1 MRIDAVSIFPEYL
14 AALDLSLV
22 GKARKS
28 GLLDIRVHDLRDW
41 THDRHRTV
49 DDTPYGGGAGMVM
62 KPEPWGEALDAIAPV
77 SGSSQPRLIV
87 PSPAG
92 RRFTQGLA
100 EELAGEPWLVFACG
114 RYEGIDARVA
124 DDAAGRMRVDEVSI
138 GDYVLNG
145 GEVAV
150 LVMVEA
156 VARLL
161 PGVIGNPESLDEESH
176 TGGLLEYPVF
186 TKPASWRGH
195 DVPEVLLS
203 GNHASIDAWR
213 HEQSLRRTRER
224 RPDLVDHAAA
234 LGPDLAGAIGAA
246 VEVRAAE
253 PADAGELFTLQQAC
267 WLAEARDNES
277 WSIPALLEDLND
289 VRRSFDRWT
298 TLVVRT
304 GDRLIGSVRGMLLD
318 DGERPVRTWEIGRL
332 MVAPDLQGRGL
343 GGWLLARAE
352 QQADDAA
359 DRFELVTGA
368 LSAGNLRRYKRAG
381 YRPAPDGIEPIPG
394 TVRLV
399 KDRRRDR

>member
-1 MRIDAVSIFPEYL
+1 MRIDVVSIFPEYL

-22 GKARKS
+22 GKARKT

-62 KPEPWGEALDAIAPV
+62 KPEPWGEVLDTIAPP
-77 SGSSQPRLIV
+77 SAPEQPRLIV

-92 RRFTQGLA
+92 RRFTQTLA

-124 DDAAGRMRVDEVSI
+124 EYAGERMRVDEVSI

-150 LVMVEA
+150 LVVVEA

-186 TKPASWRGH
+186 TKPASWRGY

-203 GNHASIDAWR
+203 GHHASIGSWR
-213 HEQSLRRTRER
+213 HEQSLRRTRTR
-224 RPDLVDHAAA
+224 RPDLVDHTAA
-234 LGPDLAGAIGAA
+234 LGSDLAATIGGA

-267 WLAEARDNES
+267 WLAEARDNDTFEV
-277 WSIPALLEDLND
+277 PALLEDLDD

-298 TLVVRT
+298 TLVVRS

-318 DGERPVRTWEIGRL
+318 EGDRPVRTWEIGRL
-332 MVAPDLQGRGL
+332 MVAPDLRGRGL
-343 GGWLLARAE
+343 GRWLLARVE
-352 QQADDAA
+352 EVADDAA
-359 DRFELVTGA
+359 SRFELVTGA
-368 LSAGNLRRYKRAG
+368 RSTANQRRYKRAG
-381 YRPAPDGIEPIPG
+381 YRPAPDGIAAIPG

>member
-1 MRIDAVSIFPEYL
+1 MSIFPEYL

-22 GKARKS
+22 GKARKT

-41 THDRHRTV
+41 AHDRHRTV

-62 KPEPWGEALDAIAPV
+62 KPEPWGDALDTIAP
-77 SGSSQPRLIV
+77 SSDSPQPRLIV

-92 RRFTQGLA
+92 RRFTQAMA
-100 EELAGEPWLVFACG
+100 EELSAEPWLVFACG

-124 DDAAGRMRVDEVSI
+124 EYAGGRMRVDEVSI

-150 LVMVEA
+150 LVVVEA

-195 DVPEVLLS
+195 DVPDVLLS
-203 GNHASIDAWR
+203 GNHASISSWR
-213 HEQSLRRTRER
+213 NEQSLRRTRER
-224 RPDLVDHAAA
+224 RPDLVDHAASLGPELVGA
-234 LGPDLAGAIGAA
+234 LGAG

-267 WLAEARDNES
+267 WLAEGRENGTFD
-277 WSIPALLEDLND
+277 IPALREDVDD
-289 VRRSFDRWT
+289 VRRSFDRT
-298 TLVVRT
+298 STLVVRA

-318 DGERPVRTWEIGRL
+318 DDERPVRTWEIGRL
-332 MVAPDLQGRGL
+332 MVAPDLHGRGL
-343 GGWLLARAE
+343 GRWLLAQAE
-352 QQADDAA
+352 DLAADAA
-359 DRFELVTGA
+359 ERFELVTGA
-368 LSAGNLRRYKRAG
+368 QSVRNQRLYKKAG
-381 YRPAPDGIEPIPG
+381 YRPAPDGIAPIRG

-399 KDRRRDR
+399 KDRRRGG